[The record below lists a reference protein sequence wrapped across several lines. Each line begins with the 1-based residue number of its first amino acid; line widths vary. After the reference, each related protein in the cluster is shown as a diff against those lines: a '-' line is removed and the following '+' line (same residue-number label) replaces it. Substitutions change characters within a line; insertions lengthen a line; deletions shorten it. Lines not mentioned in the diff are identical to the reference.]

1 MQVEKEEELHL
12 EKEKVINI
20 QPLMTNQVE
29 NQFTQQIQEDF
40 HKKNPDHS
48 ALLHSLETVEVL
60 DVLSDYYSAH
70 EKQKQPKKET
80 TSANKTSG
88 EHKEIKQAI
97 RYIKKNIHRS
107 ITLEEVANYVYLSP
121 FYLSKLFKNELNINF
136 INYVNEQKMLY
147 AKEQLEKSDW
157 AVHTIAKNLG
167 FSRASYFCKVFKKEF
182 DMTPKEYRDS
192 LK

>member
-1 MQVEKEEELHL
+1 MEKENI
-12 EKEKVINI
+12 INI
-20 QPLMTNQVE
+20 QPVMLNQVE
-29 NQFTQQIQEDF
+29 NQFTEQIQADF
-40 HKKNPDHS
+40 NPKNPDHS

-60 DVLSDYYSAH
+60 DVLSDYYTAH
-70 EKQKQPKKET
+70 EKQKEPKKEVT
-80 TSANKTSG
+80 PSNKVSG

-167 FSRASYFCKVFKKEF
+167 FSRASYFCKVFKKTF

>member
-1 MQVEKEEELHL
+1 M
-12 EKEKVINI
+12 EKEKVVNI
-20 QPLMTNQVE
+20 QPLMDSQVE
-29 NQFTQQIQEDF
+29 SQFTQQIQEDF
-40 HKKNPDHS
+40 NKKNPDHS

-70 EKQKQPKKET
+70 EKQKQPRKET
-80 TSANKTSG
+80 TSVNKIG
-88 EHKEIKQAI
+88 KEHKEIKQAI